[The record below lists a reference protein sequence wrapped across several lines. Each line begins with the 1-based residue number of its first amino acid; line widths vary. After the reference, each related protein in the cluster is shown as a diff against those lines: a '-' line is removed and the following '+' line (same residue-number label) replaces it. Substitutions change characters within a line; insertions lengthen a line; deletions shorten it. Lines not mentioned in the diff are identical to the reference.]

1 MRRHA
6 VEQLPVPG
14 CLCRGLVNHNDIQAR
29 HFCLVLSK
37 RFPDN
42 ALDSVSAGCLPTILF
57 RNCEAQPRDVCV
69 IRPAKYGKPFVPAA
83 RRFFEHAAECSSI
96 QEPVLFLVPVE

>member
-1 MRRHA
+1 MLSNSCR
-6 VEQLPVPG
+6 LPAIFA
-14 CLCRGLVNHNDIQAR
+14 CGLVNHNDIQAR

-42 ALDSVSAGCLPTILF
+42 ALDSVSAGCLPAILF
-57 RNCEAQPRDVCV
+57 RNCEAQPRYFCV
-69 IRPAKYGKPFVPAA
+69 VRPAKYGKPFVPAA

-96 QEPVLFLVPVE
+96 QEPVFFLEPVE